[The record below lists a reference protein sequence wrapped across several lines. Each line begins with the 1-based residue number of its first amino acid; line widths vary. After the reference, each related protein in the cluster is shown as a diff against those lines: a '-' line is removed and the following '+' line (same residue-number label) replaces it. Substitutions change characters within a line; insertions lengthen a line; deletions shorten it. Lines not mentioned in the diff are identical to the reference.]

1 MCNIFWLLRKSVPF
15 GKSFV
20 SDFTN
25 FMLFLL
31 YLPQAGPDGVMACLQ
46 GYLLRY
52 LLYEQPT
59 LDHVKRYAHSLRAA
73 LHFWRARRAARGR
86 ASERQC
92 RLSLSRLL
100 TRATQA

>member
-1 MCNIFWLLRKSVPF
+1 MCFYFKMCNIFWLLRKSVPF

-25 FMLFLL
+25 FMLLLL

-59 LDHVKRYAHSLRAA
+59 LDHVKR
-73 LHFWRARRAARGR
+73 
-86 ASERQC
+86 
-92 RLSLSRLL
+92 
-100 TRATQA
+100 